1 MVNLITK
8 VLDFVQLGGP
18 IIPGTGLAFSLRG
31 TQSKLTE
38 GHPAAI
44 AGGKRPRLTP
54 APALVLRDGEALMPS
69 ALTAATI
76 YRRAPCNCC

>member
-54 APALVLRDGEALMPS
+54 APALVLRDGEALM
-69 ALTAATI
+69 ALGAHGGAHI
-76 YRRAPCNCC
+76 P